1 MFVLTDKATGGVY
14 AVTDDEKDEKV
25 VQIFVDKDDAIRYY
39 TQLEALDYNRPL
51 LILELDEEQVR
62 QNCVNHGYI
71 RSRHVMGMASHAS
84 SVKIIETSLSA

>member
-39 TQLEALDYNRPL
+39 RQLEALDYNRPL

-62 QNCVNHGYI
+62 QNCVNHGY
-71 RSRHVMGMASHAS
+71 MYC
-84 SVKIIETSLSA
+84 IITPNDLVTPPPDLQL